1 MKSSRIRRT
10 VVSAAAVVALPVSL
24 GVMAPQAFADP
35 AAPGTPTPPSA
46 PVTPSTP
53 TSPGESTSPGGSTS
67 PSASAS
73 PSESTSP
80 STSTSPSPST
90 SPSRTAVPNP
100 AVPFGPGCSSIPKTG
115 TGSLAQMATEKVA
128 TAISHNP
135 DFTTFL
141 SLVKKAGLTDR
152 LNTAKDIT
160 LFVPTNEAFKKL
172 STAQLDQIKNNEAQ
186 LRKVVKYHVAE
197 KKVTPDLLPN
207 GVFSTWEGTTLSTSG
222 SDRTF
227 KVNDTAKIL
236 CGNIKTEN
244 ATVYT
249 IDTVLTPK

>member
-1 MKSSRIRRT
+1 MKSSRIRHT
-10 VVSAAAVVALPVSL
+10 VVAAAAVVALPVSL

-35 AAPGTPTPPSA
+35 ATPGTPTPPSA

-53 TSPGESTSPGGSTS
+53 TSPGESTSP
-67 PSASAS
+67 SASAS

-80 STSTSPSPST
+80 GTSTSPSPST
-90 SPSRTAVPNP
+90 SPSKTAVPNA

-115 TGSLAQMATEKVA
+115 AGSFVEMAKEPVG

-135 DFTTFL
+135 DFSTFV

-152 LNTAKDIT
+152 LNTAQDIT
-160 LFVPTNEAFKKL
+160 VFVPTNEAFKKL
-172 STAQLDQIKNNEAQ
+172 STAELDQIKNNEAQ
-186 LRKVVKYHVAE
+186 LRKVVKYHIAE
-197 KKVTPDLLPN
+197 KKVAPDQLPN

-236 CGNIKTEN
+236 CGNIKTAN

>member
-1 MKSSRIRRT
+1 MKSSRMRHTI
-10 VVSAAAVVALPVSL
+10 VAAAAAVVLPVSL

-35 AAPGTPTPPSA
+35 SAPGTPTTPSA

-53 TSPGESTSPGGSTS
+53 TSPSGSAS
-67 PSASAS
+67 PSTSAS

-90 SPSRTAVPNP
+90 SPSKTAVPSA

-115 TGSLAQMATEKVA
+115 TGSFAQMAKEPVA

-135 DFTTFL
+135 DFATFVA
-141 SLVKKAGLTDR
+141 LVKKAGLTSR
-152 LNTAKDIT
+152 LNTAKDVT

-172 STAQLDQIKNNEAQ
+172 TTAQLDQIKNNEAQ

-197 KKVTPDLLPN
+197 KKIAPDLLPN

-236 CGNIKTEN
+236 CGNIKTAN

>member
-1 MKSSRIRRT
+1 MKSSRIRNT
-10 VVSAAAVVALPVSL
+10 VVAAAAAVALPVSL

-35 AAPGTPTPPSA
+35 AAPGTPTPPTA
-46 PVTPSTP
+46 TVTPSTP
-53 TSPGESTSPGGSTS
+53 TSPSGSTSPGTS
-67 PSASAS
+67 ES
-73 PSESTSP
+73 PSESTSPSP

-90 SPSRTAVPNP
+90 SPSKTPVPSA
-100 AVPFGPGCSSIPKTG
+100 AVPFGPGCSSIPKSG
-115 TGSLAQMATEKVA
+115 VGSFAAMAKEQVA
-128 TAISHNP
+128 AAISHNP

-186 LRKVVKYHVAE
+186 LRKVVKYHVVE
-197 KKVTPDLLPN
+197 KKVTPDQLPS

-236 CGNIKTEN
+236 CGNIKTAN

>member
-1 MKSSRIRRT
+1 MKSSRIRNT
-10 VVSAAAVVALPVSL
+10 VVAAAAVVALPVSL
-24 GVMAPQAFADP
+24 GVLAPQAIADP

-46 PVTPSTP
+46 PVTPSAP
-53 TSPGESTSPGGSTS
+53 TSPGEPTS

-73 PSESTSP
+73 PSESP
-80 STSTSPSPST
+80 SPSPST
-90 SPSRTAVPNP
+90 SPSKTAVPNE

-115 TGSLAQMATEKVA
+115 AGSFVEMAKEPVG

-135 DFTTFL
+135 DFSTFV

-152 LNTAKDIT
+152 LNTAQDIT

-172 STAQLDQIKNNEAQ
+172 STAELDQIKNNEAQ
-186 LRKVVKYHVAE
+186 LRKVVKYHIAE
-197 KKVTPDLLPN
+197 KQVAPDQLPN

-236 CGNIKTEN
+236 CGNIKTAN
-244 ATVYT
+244 AKVYT

>member
-10 VVSAAAVVALPVSL
+10 VVAAAAVVALPVSL

-35 AAPGTPTPPSA
+35 STPGTPTPPTAS
-46 PVTPSTP
+46 VTPSTP
-53 TSPGESTSPGGSTS
+53 TSPSE
-67 PSASAS
+67 SAS

-90 SPSRTAVPNP
+90 SPSRTAVPSP
-100 AVPFGPGCSSIPKTG
+100 AVPFGPECSSIPKTG
-115 TGSLAQMATEKVA
+115 AGSFVEMAKEPVA

-135 DFTTFL
+135 DFSTFV

-152 LNTAKDIT
+152 LNTAQDIT

-172 STAQLDQIKNNEAQ
+172 STADLDQIKNNEAQ

-197 KKVTPDLLPN
+197 KKVVPDQLPN

-236 CGNIKTEN
+236 CGNIKTAN